1 MATAEPA
8 PRPLTEP
15 QRLVG
20 VFWEPRPVF
29 QDVAAHPRWWTPL
42 ILMTALSLVYI
53 VMFSRTVGWETFMR
67 HQFETNER
75 MQQMPPEQ
83 RERALEQAV
92 QWAAG
97 FGYAGAVLGVPVSI
111 LLISAVLLGV
121 FNSLGGAELRFRQAF
136 SITTYA
142 SLPSVLGA
150 VLGMLVMRF
159 KNPEDFDLQNPVP
172 LNLGAYLDPTSTPKF
187 LHTIAGSLD
196 LLSIWVI
203 LLLALGFSTAAK
215 AVSYRRAL
223 ILVILPW
230 AVYVLIKAGWS
241 AAFG

>member
-1 MATAEPA
+1 
-8 PRPLTEP
+8 
-15 QRLVG
+15 
-20 VFWEPRPVF
+20 
-29 QDVAAHPRWWTPL
+29 
-42 ILMTALSLVYI
+42 MTALSLAYI

-83 RERALEQAV
+83 RERVLEQSV
-92 QWAAG
+92 KLAAG
-97 FGYAGAVLGVPVSI
+97 FGYAGAILGVPVSI

-121 FNSLGGAELRFRQAF
+121 FNGLAGAELRFRQAF

-142 SLPSVLGA
+142 SLPSVLAA
-150 VLGMLVMRF
+150 VLGMIVMRF

-172 LNLGAYLDPTSTPKF
+172 LNLGAYLDPTSTSKF

-230 AVYVLIKAGWS
+230 AAYVLIKAGWS